1 MRIALV
7 ASPFICVPPR
17 KYGGTELF
25 IGQLAIG
32 IKKLGL
38 DVVVYCCGGSTVDAE
53 TRWLYEEPEWP
64 IDNEL
69 YGSLKDI
76 NHTSWALR
84 DCLEECDIV
93 HLNNAPGLALS
104 RLGGLRTVYTIH
116 HPHTTSLSE
125 YYSYYPNV
133 QYVTISRFQQERE
146 TMPKTRT
153 IHHGVD
159 LSTYPL
165 NQRKQEYV
173 SFLGRIAP
181 SKGTH
186 IAIEIAQKAGIPL
199 KIAGEVQPLYRDY
212 YERMVKPHVDGK
224 FIEFVGD
231 VDLSGKNEL
240 LGNSMALLFPIQ
252 WDEPFGLVMIEAMC
266 TGTPVLALP
275 GGSVREVIKDGV
287 SGFVCSSPEEIA
299 RRLEHL
305 SLKPAAIR
313 TYAQQYFSVER
324 MARDYAA
331 LYAEMVGETE
341 KARPVSDLGAPAL
354 IDMIDDDDSIAPRD
368 AVA

>member
-1 MRIALV
+1 MRIALI

-25 IGQLAIG
+25 IAQLAIG
-32 IKKLGL
+32 MKRLGH
-38 DVVVYCCGGSTVDAE
+38 DPVVYCCGGSTIDVE
-53 TRWLYEEPEWP
+53 SRWLYEGPEWP
-64 IDNEL
+64 IDSEL
-69 YGSLKDI
+69 YGNLKDI

-84 DCLEECDIV
+84 DCCEDCDII

-104 RLGGLRTVYTIH
+104 RFLERPIAYTIH
-116 HPHTTSLSE
+116 HPFTPSLSD
-125 YYSYYPNV
+125 YYSYYPDI
-133 QYVTISRFQQERE
+133 QYVTISKYQQARE
-146 TMPKTRT
+146 KMPHVRT

-159 LSTYPL
+159 LSEYPL
-165 NQRKQEYV
+165 NTKKQEYL

-186 IAIEIAQKAGIPL
+186 IAIEIAKKAGIPL

-212 YERMVKPHVDGK
+212 YERMVKPHIDGK
-224 FIEFVGD
+224 FIQFVGD
-231 VDLSGKNEL
+231 VGLEEKNEL

-275 GGSVREVIKDGV
+275 GGSVREIVKDDV
-287 SGFVCSSPEEIA
+287 SGFVCSTPQEIVE
-299 RRLEHL
+299 RLK
-305 SLKPAAIR
+305 SMYIKPAVVR
-313 TYAQQYFSVER
+313 TFAQQYFSVER
-324 MARDYAA
+324 MASDYAA
-331 LYAEMVGETE
+331 LYAEIVAHAVDEQ
-341 KARPVSDLGAPAL
+341 PVIKHNVKRISDL
-354 IDMIDDDDSIAPRD
+354 MDDDDSITPNR